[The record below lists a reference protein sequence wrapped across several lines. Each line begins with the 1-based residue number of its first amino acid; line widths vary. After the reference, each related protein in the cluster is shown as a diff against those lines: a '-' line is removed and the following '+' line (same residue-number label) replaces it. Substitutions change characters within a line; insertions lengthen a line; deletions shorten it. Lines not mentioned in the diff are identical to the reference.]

1 MQSIMRKIPLV
12 LMFTAGICGCA
23 VAVGNNDVFSVGQK
37 QLDEQQWQAAQTTF
51 STLAQNKGDKQ
62 DAALYWLAY
71 SQFKN
76 NQPQA
81 ALKTIGRLKKQF
93 STSRWLDDAQ
103 ALRVEIKDKS
113 GDIGEIEDDELK
125 LYAINALMNSSS
137 DKAVSLLS
145 NIINGD
151 SSPRLAKR
159 AMFVL
164 SQMNN
169 KQAFKLISATAA
181 SDAKPVQQLE
191 AIKVLGL
198 MGDKKATQVLQTVY
212 SATSNT
218 DIKAK
223 VLRSFMLAGEPEALV
238 AVAKTEQN
246 GELKN
251 KAIKMLGNLSATAPL
266 LKLYQDP
273 GFADQR
279 ATIIKSIAIG
289 GDAEA
294 LFSLV
299 KTESDPDLKVLAV
312 RRLGLTSPSKSGEK
326 LQKLYIDNNDTE
338 VREAVIRA
346 LFLQS
351 NATALITIIKQEKDP
366 QLKRKALKKLT
377 LIDSDE
383 AIDYFSK
390 ILNSQ
395 D

>member
-1 MQSIMRKIPLV
+1 MRSVMRKIPLV
-12 LMFTAGICGCA
+12 LLFTAGICGCA
-23 VAVGNNDVFSVGQK
+23 VAVGNSDAFSAGQK

-81 ALKTIGRLKKQF
+81 ALKSIGRLQKQF
-93 STSRWLDDAQ
+93 STIRWLDDAQ
-103 ALRVEIKDKS
+103 ALRVEIKDKN

-137 DKAVSLLS
+137 DKAVGLLS
-145 NIINGD
+145 KIINDD

-169 KQAFKLISATAA
+169 QQAFKLINDIATYD
-181 SDAKPVQQLE
+181 SKPGQQLE
-191 AIKVLGL
+191 AIRVLGL

-212 SATSNT
+212 SSTSNA

-223 VLRSFMLAGEPEALV
+223 VLRSFMLAGEAAPLV
-238 AVAKTEQN
+238 SVAKTEQN
-246 GELKN
+246 GELKIE
-251 KAIKMLGNLSATAPL
+251 AIKMLGVMSATDAL
-266 LKLYQDP
+266 LQLYQDP
-273 GFADQR
+273 GFADQQ
-279 ATIIKSIAIG
+279 ASIIKSIAIG
-289 GDAEA
+289 GDAQA
-294 LFSLV
+294 LFDII
-299 KTESDPDLKVLAV
+299 KTESDPTLKVLAV
-312 RRLGLTSPSKSGEK
+312 KRLGLTSTSKSGDK
-326 LQKLYIDNNDTE
+326 LQKLYTDSNDTE

-351 NATALITIIKQEKDP
+351 NATALIAIIKQEKDP
-366 QLKRKALKKLT
+366 QLKRKALKRLT

-383 AIDYFSK
+383 AINYFSN
-390 ILNSQ
+390 ILDSQ